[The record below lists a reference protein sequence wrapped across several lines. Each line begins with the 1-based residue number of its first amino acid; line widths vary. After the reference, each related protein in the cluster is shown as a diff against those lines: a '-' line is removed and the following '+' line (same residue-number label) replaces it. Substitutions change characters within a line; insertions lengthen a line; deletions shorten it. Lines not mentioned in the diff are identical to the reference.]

1 MSIEKLLLCGLLV
14 VLCIYFF
21 WAAYQIQVNNRF
33 DLIQVG
39 SSKRLKLSPHKRQFA
54 ALHTLHGLTCLFAGL
69 ILAISNSFTLGIWI
83 FVGLSCA
90 LSVRRQLLLRAI
102 EIYESKT
109 LAN

>member
-1 MSIEKLLLCGLLV
+1 MSTEILLISGLLV
-14 VLCIYFF
+14 ALSIYFF
-21 WAAYQIQVNNRF
+21 WAAYQIQFRNRL

-39 SSKRLKLSPHKRQFA
+39 TNKRPQSSAIKRQ
-54 ALHTLHGLTCLFAGL
+54 LSTLQLLNGIACVLGGIT
-69 ILAISNSFTLGIWI
+69 LAITNSFNPGVWI

-102 EIYESKT
+102 EIYESKK